1 MAVSVDELLTRARHE
16 LAAAPFGPSS
26 REALLLVAS
35 SLSWSE
41 ARVLAHPEERVGPQQ
56 ETRFEELLARRLTGE
71 PIAYLLGEKE
81 FFGRRFEVDSR
92 VLIPRP
98 ETEHL
103 VEAALETPLPERARL
118 LDLGTGSGCI
128 AITLAV
134 ELAGAR
140 VTAVDAS
147 LAALAVARKNAES
160 HAVEDR
166 ISFIAGDLAT
176 AIDLTR
182 FDLVVCNPPYIGVEE
197 AASLSPEVREFEPA
211 EALFAPGTSESVLCR
226 LMNELATLRKG
237 VPLLVEI
244 GCRQSEG
251 VRRHLENSHFELLE
265 LRPDYAGIPRILRT
279 RRR

>member
-1 MAVSVDELLTRARHE
+1 MAVSVDELLTRARRE

-41 ARVLAHPEERVGPQQ
+41 ARVLAHPEERVGPHQ

-71 PIAYLLGEKE
+71 PVAYLLGEKE
-81 FFGRRFEVDSR
+81 FFGRRFGVDSR

-103 VEAALETPLPERARL
+103 VEATLETPLAERARL

-128 AITLAV
+128 AITLAL
-134 ELAGAR
+134 ELPGAR

-147 LAALAVARKNAES
+147 LAALAVARKNAER

-176 AIDLTR
+176 AIDIAR
-182 FDLVVCNPPYIGVEE
+182 FDLVVCNPPYIGAEE

-211 EALFAPGTSESVLCR
+211 EALFAPGTSESVLRR
-226 LMNELATLRKG
+226 LITELGALRKG
-237 VPLLVEI
+237 VPLLIEI
-244 GCRQSEG
+244 GYRHSEG
-251 VRRHLENSHFELLE
+251 VRRHLEDSHFELLE